1 MSKLFE
7 GLNEKQIEG
16 VRAIDGPVLVI
27 AAAGSGKTRVLTN
40 RIAYL
45 IEKGVAP
52 EEILA
57 VTFTNKAA
65 GEMRERIAN
74 LLKNKN
80 SSMPMVGTF
89 HSIGAKFLRAE
100 LGTGTYNSDFTI
112 YDSDDQLNLI
122 KNVMAEL
129 EIDSKKFNPRA
140 ILARIS
146 QAKNDLADS
155 DEYADSAKEF
165 FEKIVAKIYPLY
177 QKKLQTSNAMDFDD
191 LVFLTVRLLQERKD
205 ILEKY
210 QNYFKYILVDEY
222 QDTNRSQYLF
232 LKMLAQKHQNIM
244 AVGDDYQGIY
254 SFRQADIRNILS
266 FEKDYPQAK
275 IIFLEQNYRS
285 TQNILAAA
293 QNIISH
299 NKFQRHKN
307 LWTENQEGEKIFL
320 AELDHEKAEGDFIAE
335 KAKEGIRQ
343 GRFLNDYCVLYRI
356 HAQSRAIE
364 EALLK
369 NGLPYKIIGGLKFYD
384 RKEIKDILAYLKI
397 IHNPSDFLSL
407 ERIANIPARGVG
419 KITFN
424 RLRQKQQES
433 QANLDDF
440 IKSYLSAGR
449 QVQHARLSLAEAGN
463 APTKTEQ
470 KALAGLASLST
481 LIKAL
486 GEQGQKDCLSKII
499 KKLLQ
504 EIEYQK
510 YLVEK
515 TTEPETRWENVKEL
529 LTVTKKYDHL
539 KASEA
544 LSVFLQEV
552 ALLQITDEIDPL
564 EKKITLMTIHAAKGL
579 EFPVVFL
586 AGMEEGIFPNPRS
599 IGSQAELEE
608 ERRLCYVGITR
619 AKEKLFLTHCRSR
632 TLYGSWRTNPPSQF
646 IKEIPGEYLEKIHH
660 RGSTLINRHHDFNYE
675 DFIDYD

>member
-112 YDSDDQLNLI
+112 YDSNDQLNLI
-122 KNVMAEL
+122 KNVRAEL

-210 QNYFKYILVDEY
+210 QNHFKYILVDEY

-266 FEKDYPQAK
+266 FEKNYPQAK

-293 QNIISH
+293 QNIISK

-307 LWTENQEGEKIFL
+307 LWTENQPGEKIYL
-320 AELDHEKAEGDFIAE
+320 SELDHERAEGDFV
-335 KAKEGIRQ
+335 AKTAQEETRNGKK
-343 GRFLNDYCVLYRI
+343 LSDLCVLYRI
-356 HAQSRAIE
+356 HA
-364 EALLK
+364 
-369 NGLPYKIIGGLKFYD
+369 
-384 RKEIKDILAYLKI
+384 
-397 IHNPSDFLSL
+397 
-407 ERIANIPARGVG
+407 
-419 KITFN
+419 
-424 RLRQKQQES
+424 
-433 QANLDDF
+433 
-440 IKSYLSAGR
+440 
-449 QVQHARLSLAEAGN
+449 
-463 APTKTEQ
+463 
-470 KALAGLASLST
+470 
-481 LIKAL
+481 
-486 GEQGQKDCLSKII
+486 
-499 KKLLQ
+499 
-504 EIEYQK
+504 
-510 YLVEK
+510 
-515 TTEPETRWENVKEL
+515 
-529 LTVTKKYDHL
+529 
-539 KASEA
+539 
-544 LSVFLQEV
+544 
-552 ALLQITDEIDPL
+552 
-564 EKKITLMTIHAAKGL
+564 
-579 EFPVVFL
+579 
-586 AGMEEGIFPNPRS
+586 
-599 IGSQAELEE
+599 
-608 ERRLCYVGITR
+608 
-619 AKEKLFLTHCRSR
+619 
-632 TLYGSWRTNPPSQF
+632 
-646 IKEIPGEYLEKIHH
+646 
-660 RGSTLINRHHDFNYE
+660 
-675 DFIDYD
+675 